1 MDFWSLYESQTKIKQ
16 VSHIATRKK
25 IHHRDNRR
33 YTAPQTVSDLT
44 RQMFSPGNMMA
55 ACDPRHGRYLTV
67 AAIFRGQLSMRE
79 VDDEMLAVQGRRRR
93 RHSLEPRRIKEDQIR
108 KFISTPCQI

>member
-1 MDFWSLYESQTKIKQ
+1 MLESQTKNQTSVKHRDKGQ
-16 VSHIATRKK
+16 

-79 VDDEMLAVQGRRRR
+79 VDDEMLAVQGRRRS
-93 RHSLEPRRIKEDQIR
+93 RHSLEPRQKEGEINSSPSHVR
-108 KFISTPCQI
+108 SEGEA

>member
-1 MDFWSLYESQTKIKQ
+1 M
-16 VSHIATRKK
+16 
-25 IHHRDNRR
+25 R

-44 RQMFSPGNMMA
+44 RQMFSPQNMMA

-79 VDDEMLAVQGRRRR
+79 VDDEMLAIQGR
-93 RHSLEPRRIKEDQIR
+93 KEG
-108 KFISTPCQI
+108 FAPTLISHINSSPPT